1 MSRDTVKRNC
11 PFFNDSTSCEKLQ
24 PKRNCYQCP
33 ITNFEILKSENERL
47 RVRCNEIEKENKQL
61 RFLLGDKVLRE
72 YKLSVDH
79 IRAEEP

>member
-11 PFFNDSTSCEKLQ
+11 PFFNDSISCEKLQ

-33 ITNFEILKSENERL
+33 LANFEILKSENERL
-47 RVRCNEIEKENKQL
+47 RSHSNEIEKENKQL
-61 RFLLGDKVLRE
+61 RFLLGDKNLRE

-79 IRAEEP
+79 IKE